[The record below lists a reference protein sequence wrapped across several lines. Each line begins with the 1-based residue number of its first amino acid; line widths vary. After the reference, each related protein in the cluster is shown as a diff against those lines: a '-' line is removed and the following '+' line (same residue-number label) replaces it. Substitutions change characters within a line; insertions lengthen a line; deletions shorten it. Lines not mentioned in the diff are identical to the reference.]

1 MIFSSSS
8 GKSPEIT
15 NKNPSIFCSR
25 EFRSLVYPFPG
36 VDKVSIPFCSNT
48 DFVLGEFG
56 LVATITLEKQLE
68 FCSESITLKTTGFL
82 YSSNNFSSE

>member
-25 EFRSLVYPFPG
+25 AFRSCVYPFPG
-36 VDKVSIPFCSNT
+36 VDKVSILFCSNV

-68 FCSESITLKTTGFL
+68 FCTESTTLRITGF
-82 YSSNNFSSE
+82 